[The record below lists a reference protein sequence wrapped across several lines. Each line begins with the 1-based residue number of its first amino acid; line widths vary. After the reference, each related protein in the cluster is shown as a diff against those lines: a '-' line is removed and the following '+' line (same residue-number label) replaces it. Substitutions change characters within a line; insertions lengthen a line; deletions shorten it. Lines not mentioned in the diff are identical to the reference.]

1 MIIEVHKDAKIL
13 VGEGEKV
20 RYGDRQWVSNSNQ
33 PIEVAKIPI

>member
-20 RYGDRQWVSNSNQ
+20 RYGDR
-33 PIEVAKIPI
+33 II